1 MATHHRKYA
10 VDSRAST
17 RTGPRRSY
25 SDTLR
30 TALVACVGL
39 ILAFLP
45 LSPATAGVVSLCSGF
60 DGCNSAGRSSFGW
73 QDVYTQSFWG
83 QVAGHNCTNYVAY
96 RLQQR
101 DAAKPVAGAM
111 GNAEN
116 WGHLLA
122 GITNSTPTVG
132 SIAWWNS
139 SAGLGE
145 LGHVAYVQE
154 VHADG
159 VVVSEDSYPGG
170 PFRWRKYTPGYQYP
184 TGFIHIKDETTPDR
198 DGDGTP
204 DASDRCPD
212 QAGPAST
219 GGCPDTDGD
228 AVADADD
235 SCPRFVG
242 PSGTGGCP
250 PEEYDSTAQSDFNG
264 DGRTDVA
271 AFYDYGGGRTKGW
284 IFPGTPDGLS
294 KQSTVFWDS
303 GNGNWET
310 NRTRFVGG
318 DFNGDGRTDVAAFY
332 DYGGGRTKGWI
343 FPGTPDGLSKQSTVF
358 WDSGNGNWETNRTRF
373 VGGDA
378 MAVRMR
384 NNAAPAITGEP
395 VVGGQLANLSSGGNW
410 RPHQGPGAPK
420 GPIPSSG
427 WQTGRQLGVRMVPRT
442 FSQQESGR
450 SKSRCV

>member
-318 DFNGDGRTDVAAFY
+318 D
-332 DYGGGRTKGWI
+332 
-343 FPGTPDGLSKQSTVF
+343 
-358 WDSGNGNWETNRTRF
+358 
-373 VGGDA
+373 A